1 VTAPARLDWRDRRVF
16 VTGATGLLGRWLV
29 RDLVDR
35 GADVVAL
42 VRDEIARSPLDDAP
56 LRGVVTRV
64 RGAVE
69 DLELVTRVVNEYEV
83 EAVFHLAA
91 QTIVGTAL
99 RDPVSTFT
107 SNIQGTWS
115 VLEACRRAQTVERV
129 VVASS
134 DKAYGAQRELPYR
147 EDAPLLGRHPY
158 DVSKACSDLLAQ
170 SYAAVYGLGVT
181 VTRCG
186 NLFGGGDLNWNR
198 IVPGTIRA
206 ALRGVAPIIR
216 SDGTLVR
223 DYFFVKDAVD
233 AYVRLAEQ
241 SDRSE
246 VRGRAFNFSENRRF
260 TVLEI
265 CKKILETAGRPDIE
279 PVVKGTARHE
289 IPEQWLDSGRA
300 RAELGW
306 SPLYGLDAGLAETVK
321 WYAAALAEPGA

>member
-1 VTAPARLDWRDRRVF
+1 MTDARFDWRDRPVF

-29 RDLVDR
+29 RDLAQR

-42 VRDEIARSPLDDAP
+42 VRDEIARSPLTDDD
-56 LRGVVTRV
+56 LRGRVTQV
-64 RGAVE
+64 RGSVE
-69 DLELVTRVVNEYEV
+69 DLELVTRAVNEYEV

-91 QTIVGTAL
+91 QTVVGTAL
-99 RDPVSTFT
+99 RDPVSTFA
-107 SNIQGTWS
+107 SNIQGTWC
-115 VLEACRRAQTVERV
+115 VLEACRRARTVGRI

-134 DKAYGAQRELPYR
+134 DKAYGVQAELPYR
-147 EDAPLLGRHPY
+147 EEAPLLGRHPY
-158 DVSKACSDLLAQ
+158 DVSKACSDLLTQ
-170 SYAAVYGLGVT
+170 SYAEVYGLPAT

-206 ALRGVAPIIR
+206 ALRGVPPVIR

-241 SDRSE
+241 SDRAD
-246 VRGRAFNFSENRRF
+246 VRGRAFNFSENRRL

-265 CKKILETAGRPDIE
+265 CRKTLEAAGRPDIE
-279 PVVKGTARHE
+279 PVVKATASHE

-300 RAELGW
+300 RRELGW
-306 SPLYGLDAGLAETVK
+306 VPLYGLDAGLGETVK
-321 WYAAALAEPGA
+321 WYAAYLGDPRA